1 MNLVLKKRLPRDE
14 LTVVRSVK
22 FSIAEGLFR
31 AKLITLRKRY
41 IPRIGADNSY
51 RAKKAGPVAHFTR
64 GKGFVHLELRDI
76 SPRAAPPQ
84 QLCSHDE

>member
-22 FSIAEGLFR
+22 FSIAEGRFR
-31 AKLITLRKRY
+31 AKLITLRKSTSQKSAP
-41 IPRIGADNSY
+41 ITVIGRKS
-51 RAKKAGPVAHFTR
+51 RPGGSFHSRKR
-64 GKGFVHLELRDI
+64 LVHLELRGI